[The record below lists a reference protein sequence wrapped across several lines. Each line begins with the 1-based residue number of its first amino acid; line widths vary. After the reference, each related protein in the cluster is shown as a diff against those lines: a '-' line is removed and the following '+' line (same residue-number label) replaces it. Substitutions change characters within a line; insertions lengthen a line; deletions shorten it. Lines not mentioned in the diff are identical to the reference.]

1 MAQKLAQAKKK
12 IYLQY
17 LQLFASLVRWTM
29 MRVFLNINVDQSSP
43 RGKTW
48 PLQQPS
54 TVDHLV
60 EQVLVFEKDSIS
72 QK

>member
-1 MAQKLAQAKKK
+1 
-12 IYLQY
+12 
-17 LQLFASLVRWTM
+17 M

-54 TVDHLV
+54 TVDHLA

-72 QK
+72 QKLHSSDDKESPVFNTNGEILKDHQHQW

>member
-1 MAQKLAQAKKK
+1 
-12 IYLQY
+12 
-17 LQLFASLVRWTM
+17 M

-60 EQVLVFEKDSIS
+60 FEKDSIS
-72 QK
+72 QKLHSSDDKESPVFNTNGEILKDHQHQW